1 MTEVNL
7 DNFIDSG
14 IRSLPLPKLAEEG
27 LILAKNYFK
36 EEDNREKIMN
46 FVENIISRG
55 TDFLKDVWNVKD
67 TIKTKGI
74 KEGIGEVVDIA
85 IDNAKEEN
93 IISKTI
99 AKTLKEGKEFIT
111 EKILKEENLFK
122 GQEKSLNSINE
133 NYTKWEGLI
142 KDNNFEKAE
151 KVGEI
156 IKKDCEK
163 ILPTIELIKKVENID
178 NTLMLYKNKNV
189 ENGVEFTE
197 LEKEILNKIA

>member
-1 MTEVNL
+1 MTEINL
-7 DNFIDSG
+7 DNFIDSS

-27 LILAKNYFK
+27 LILVKDYFK
-36 EEDNREKIMN
+36 DEDNREKVVD
-46 FVENIISRG
+46 FVENIVSKG

-67 TIKTKGI
+67 IVKTKGI
-74 KEGIGEVVDIA
+74 KEGIGKVVDIA
-85 IDNAKEEN
+85 IDNAKEKN
-93 IISKTI
+93 MISKNI

-122 GQEKSLNSINE
+122 GQEKGLNSINE
-133 NYTKWEGLI
+133 NYTKWERLI

-163 ILPTIELIKKVENID
+163 VLPTIELIKKVENID
-178 NTLMLYKNKNV
+178 NTLMLYKNK
-189 ENGVEFTE
+189 ENIVEFTE

>member
-7 DNFIDSG
+7 DNFIDSS

-27 LILAKNYFK
+27 LIFAKNYFK
-36 EEDNREKIMN
+36 EEDNREKIMD
-46 FVENIISRG
+46 FVENIVSRG

-74 KEGIGEVVDIA
+74 KEGIGKVVDIA

-93 IISKTI
+93 IISKNI

-111 EKILKEENLFK
+111 EKFLKQENMFK
-122 GQEKSLNSINE
+122 GQEKILNSINE

-142 KDNNFEKAE
+142 NDNNFEKAE

-178 NTLMLYKNKNV
+178 NTLMLYKNK
-189 ENGVEFTE
+189 ENIVEFTE

>member
-1 MTEVNL
+1 MTEINL
-7 DNFIDSG
+7 DNFIDSS

-27 LILAKNYFK
+27 LILVKDYFK
-36 EEDNREKIMN
+36 DEDNREKVMD
-46 FVENIISRG
+46 FVDNIVSKG
-55 TDFLKDVWNVKD
+55 TDFFKDVWNVKD
-67 TIKTKGI
+67 IVKTKGI
-74 KEGIGEVVDIA
+74 KEGIGKIVDIA
-85 IDNAKEEN
+85 IDNAKEKN
-93 IISKTI
+93 MISKNI

-111 EKILKEENLFK
+111 EKILKQENMFK
-122 GQEKSLNSINE
+122 GQEKILNSINE

-142 KDNNFEKAE
+142 NDNNLERAE

-178 NTLMLYKNKNV
+178 NTLMLYKNK
-189 ENGVEFTE
+189 ENSVEFTE